1 MSNKKHSILI
11 VDDSPVIIMELSKI
25 LGTDY
30 EILSEIDANNVIET
44 AEKLKPDLI
53 LLDIVMPEQDGYTAI
68 ASLKNHDATKDIPVI
83 FITGLS
89 DIISEERGL
98 SWGAV
103 DYITKPFSSMI
114 VELRVQNQL
123 KIMEQ
128 LKEIDN
134 TNKLIAEKSEL
145 LSNMFDQIDV
155 PINEITEL
163 LNKALEQDFE
173 KNAKE
178 YFNNILCNTTAMSRI
193 IDKAKDRFDELK
205 S

>member
-1 MSNKKHSILI
+1 MSSKKHSILI

-25 LGTDY
+25 LGNDY
-30 EILSEIDANNVIET
+30 EILSEVDANNVIET

-68 ASLKNHDATKDIPVI
+68 ASLKNHDATKHIPVI

-89 DIISEERGL
+89 DIVSEERGL

-103 DYITKPFSSMI
+103 DYITKPFSSMV

-123 KIMEQ
+123 RIMDQ
-128 LKEIDN
+128 LKEIE
-134 TNKLIAEKSEL
+134 TANKQIVEKSDL
-145 LSNMFDQIDV
+145 LSNMFDQINV

-163 LNKALEQDFE
+163 LNKALESDFD
-173 KNAKE
+173 KHSKE
-178 YFNNILCNTTAMSRI
+178 YFNNILCNATAMSRI
-193 IDKAKDRFDELK
+193 IDKAKDRFDELN